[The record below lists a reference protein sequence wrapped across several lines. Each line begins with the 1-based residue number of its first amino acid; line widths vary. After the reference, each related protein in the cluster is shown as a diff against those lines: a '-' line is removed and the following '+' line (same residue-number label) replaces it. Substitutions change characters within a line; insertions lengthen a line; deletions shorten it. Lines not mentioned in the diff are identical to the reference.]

1 MAICGLA
8 TKEDGSKAKPLV
20 FFQRVEVLSKFSKQV
35 VVAAGGIDNAVNGEF
50 AVSTTYVFDF
60 DRNIWL
66 PGTKY
71 VEMSLF

>member
-1 MAICGLA
+1 M
-8 TKEDGSKAKPLV
+8 
-20 FFQRVEVLSKFSKQV
+20 

-60 DRNIWL
+60 DRNLWV

>member
-1 MAICGLA
+1 MGQRQ
-8 TKEDGSKAKPLV
+8 SP
-20 FFQRVEVLSKFSKQV
+20 FFLFQKVEILSKFSKQV

-50 AVSTTYVFDF
+50 AVSTTYVFDL

-71 VEMSLF
+71 VKMSLY

>member
-1 MAICGLA
+1 M
-8 TKEDGSKAKPLV
+8 
-20 FFQRVEVLSKFSKQV
+20 

-50 AVSTTYVFDF
+50 AVSTTYVFDL

-71 VEMSLF
+71 VKMSLY